1 MYHLFHYDT
10 VELDFDKAFVD
21 KYTGIEIDND
31 TIISTLSSL
40 GFDAKVD
47 NDNFSVV
54 VPSWRATK
62 DVTIK
67 ADIIEEI
74 TRIYGYDNFAIH
86 TAVAPL
92 YPVRPAIEKTD
103 EDKIK
108 DILVNHFNLHE
119 LHSYVW
125 AYYDEYKTLGI
136 EVEDNIKLVNATN
149 PNIETIRNS
158 IVPTQLC
165 QVKYNTAYAPD
176 FGVFEIGRVAKGL
189 KSDGLVDE
197 HKMLAITLF
206 SKTKSVE
213 KLYFE
218 LRDMLATFTDNIKHK
233 SLDYAPTTKAHSYEH
248 PRNLNK
254 IICNGRELGTIGIVH
269 PVVSKKLD
277 KKASIVFAEI
287 DIQEFAQIANSSI
300 SYEEPS
306 KYPAMEIDL
315 SFVTDKFAPI
325 KAAIEA
331 AKSKLVKNIEV
342 VDTYTDGDTKSIT
355 TRITFSHPEKT
366 LTREE
371 VMDIVNTVIDKLDLQ
386 GIKLKK

>member
-1 MYHLFHYDT
+1 M
-10 VELDFDKAFVD
+10 
-21 KYTGIEIDND
+21 
-31 TIISTLSSL
+31 
-40 GFDAKVD
+40 
-47 NDNFSVV
+47 
-54 VPSWRATK
+54 
-62 DVTIK
+62 
-67 ADIIEEI
+67 
-74 TRIYGYDNFAIH
+74 
-86 TAVAPL
+86 
-92 YPVRPAIEKTD
+92 
-103 EDKIK
+103 
-108 DILVNHFNLHE
+108 
-119 LHSYVW
+119 
-125 AYYDEYKTLGI
+125 
-136 EVEDNIKLVNATN
+136 
-149 PNIETIRNS
+149 
-158 IVPTQLC
+158 PTQLC
-165 QVKYNTAYAPD
+165 QVKYNTSYAPD

-233 SLDYAPTTKAHSYEH
+233 SLDYAPATKAHSYEH

-254 IICNGRELGTIGIVH
+254 IICDGRELGTIGIVH

-325 KAAIEA
+325 KAAIED
-331 AKSKLVKNIEV
+331 AKSNLVKKIEV
-342 VDTYTDGDTKSIT
+342 VDTYCDGDAKSIT